1 MLAATSIGR
10 RCDVRLPLVGLVA
23 VAALVAVAIAAA
35 ETAMALPK
43 LHGTVGPGFTISL
56 KNAHGRAVKTLTPG
70 KYTFIVKDKA
80 NIHNFTL
87 NGPGIRNKTITG
99 TTFVGTKTVTLRLKK
114 GTYRFYCTVHPTI
127 TRKFRVT

>member
-1 MLAATSIGR
+1 MRRRRDVRSRLVVLASAAT
-10 RCDVRLPLVGLVA
+10 LVA
-23 VAALVAVAIAAA
+23 VGIASGATTLAV
-35 ETAMALPK
+35 PK
-43 LHGTVGPGFTISL
+43 LHGTIGPGFTISL

-114 GTYRFYCTVHPTI
+114 GTYRFYCTVHP
-127 TRKFRVT
+127 FVTGTFKVT